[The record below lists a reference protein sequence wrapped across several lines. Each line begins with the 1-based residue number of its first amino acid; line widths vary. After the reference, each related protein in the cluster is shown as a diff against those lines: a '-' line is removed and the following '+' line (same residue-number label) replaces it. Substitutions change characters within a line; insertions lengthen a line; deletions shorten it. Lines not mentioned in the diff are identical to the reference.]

1 MVVASGQLLQI
12 SSFLG
17 EIQLERLE
25 VLTSSQLYSIL
36 ADDNWG
42 STFVSV
48 CGVVFLLVVVVFVV
62 CLFFFS
68 DYPNILVS
76 FR

>member
-48 CGVVFLLVVVVFVV
+48 CGGVFLFLVVVFVV
-62 CLFFFS
+62 VFFS

>member
-62 CLFFFS
+62 CLFFF
-68 DYPNILVS
+68 
-76 FR
+76 F